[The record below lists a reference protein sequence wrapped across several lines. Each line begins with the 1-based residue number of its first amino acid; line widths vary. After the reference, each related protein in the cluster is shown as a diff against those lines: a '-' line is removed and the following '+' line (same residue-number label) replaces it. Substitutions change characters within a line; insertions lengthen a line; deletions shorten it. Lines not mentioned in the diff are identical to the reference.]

1 MKKFVSILFFFLY
14 LTSFS
19 GVAVN
24 TSYCCGKII
33 SVKVSLTDVLAHEMP
48 NQWGNCCNQ
57 TAHFYKVHEAQQASN
72 FKVSLKEPVLVLPV
86 LFPVN
91 ALAVYTDPAVPAER
105 SFPYNSPPDLNGIIP
120 LFTLY
125 DSYLI

>member
-1 MKKFVSILFFFLY
+1 MKKFVSILFLFLY

-33 SVKVSLTDVLAHEMP
+33 SVKVSLTDVLANEFPGH
-48 NQWGNCCNQ
+48 WGNCCNQ

-72 FKVSLKEPVLVLPV
+72 FNLSLKEPVLVLPV
-86 LFPVN
+86 LLPVN
-91 ALAVYTDPAVPAER
+91 TLAVYTDPAVPAER
-105 SFPYNSPPDLNGIIP
+105 SFPYNSPPGSNRTIP